1 MIRILVYVALV
12 FAIAAGFAWL
22 ADRPGDIVLTWQGF
36 DYKTSL
42 MVAAVSL
49 AVLFAA
55 LAIVLWIVVTVFRAP
70 RLFGGWLSGRKRD
83 RGYRALSRGM
93 IAIGAGD
100 VKRAKRFAVESRKI
114 LKDEPLTLLLAAQS
128 AQLTG
133 DSAGARAAFE
143 TMLDDPKT
151 RLLGLRGLYVEAQR
165 SGEREAARHY
175 AEEAAK
181 AAPSLAWA
189 GNALFEDQAAKG
201 EWTAALSTLG
211 SNLHA
216 KLIERS
222 TAHRLRAVLLT
233 ARGMELESSDPEEA
247 RAAAQEAVKLAPG
260 LVPAAT
266 LAARLFARQGDVKRA
281 VRMIETSWKFEP
293 HPELAEAYANV
304 RPGDAAQDRLK
315 RAERLASLRPGHVES
330 HLAVARA
337 AIDARDWTLARKE
350 LAAIPDQE
358 RTERFCLLMAE
369 IEEGPDGHRGHV
381 REWLSRAVRAPRDAQ
396 WTADGYVFPA
406 WAPISPIS
414 GRLDAFEWRTPTVAL
429 AADQRPTLDLDL
441 REDEPAE
448 RLVIDANPLPAPA
461 PSPESVSAAE
471 PKPAPP
477 AQPVRPTAPPSTTAS
492 LQASVP
498 VSRPTKNGGIGAPE
512 PVVAPPIP
520 DDPGIDDNDP
530 APADRPRYQ

>member
-22 ADRPGDIVLTWQGF
+22 ADRPGDIALVWQG
-36 DYKTSL
+36 YEVKTSL

-55 LAIVLWIVVTVFRAP
+55 LAILLWIIVTVFRAP
-70 RLFGGWLSGRKRD
+70 KLFGGWLSGRKRD

-114 LKDEPLTLLLAAQS
+114 LHDEPLTLLLAAQS
-128 AQLTG
+128 AQLSG
-133 DSAGARAAFE
+133 DGAGARAAFE
-143 TMLDDPKT
+143 TMLNEPET

-165 SGEREAARHY
+165 SGEHEAARHY
-175 AEEAAK
+175 AEQAAK

-216 KLIERS
+216 KLIERG

-233 ARGMELESSDPEEA
+233 ARGLQLESSDPEEA

-281 VRMIETSWKFEP
+281 VRVLETSWKFEP
-293 HPELAEAYANV
+293 HPELAEAYGNV

-315 RAERLASLRPGHVES
+315 RAQKLASLRPDHVES

-337 AIDARDWTLARKE
+337 AIDARDFALARRE
-350 LAAIPDQE
+350 LAAIPE
-358 RTERFCLLMAE
+358 SGRSERFCLLMAE
-369 IEEGPDGHRGHV
+369 IEEGPDGNRGHV
-381 REWLSRAVRAPRDAQ
+381 REWLSRAVRAPRDPQ

-406 WAPISPIS
+406 WAPVSPIS
-414 GRLDAFEWRTPTVAL
+414 GKLDVFEWRTPTAAL
-429 AADQRPTLDLDL
+429 AADQHPAIELDIA
-441 REDEPAE
+441 DEEAPE
-448 RLVIDANPLPAPA
+448 PLVIEASPRPAPAPVAKATPVAPAPA
-461 PSPESVSAAE
+461 PSEASRPM
-471 PKPAPP
+471 PP
-477 AQPVRPTAPPSTTAS
+477 ASPAVTRNGATAGEKPV
-492 LQASVP
+492 
-498 VSRPTKNGGIGAPE
+498 I
-512 PVVAPPIP
+512 VAPPIP
-520 DDPGIDDNDP
+520 DDPGIEDTDS

>member
-1 MIRILVYVALV
+1 MIRILVYVAIV
-12 FAIAAGFAWL
+12 FAVAAGFAWL
-22 ADRPGDIVLTWQGF
+22 ADRPGDIVLTWQGY

-42 MVAAVSL
+42 MVASVSI
-49 AVLFAA
+49 AALFVA
-55 LAIVLWIVVTVFRAP
+55 LAILIWIVATVFRAP
-70 RLFGGWLSGRKRD
+70 KLFGGWLSGRKRD

-100 VKRAKRFAVESRKI
+100 VKRAKRFALESRKI

-133 DSAGARAAFE
+133 DGAGARAAFE
-143 TMLDDPKT
+143 TMLNDPET

-165 SGEREAARHY
+165 SGEPEAARHY

-181 AAPSLAWA
+181 ASPSLAWA

-201 EWTAALSTLG
+201 EWSAALSTLG

-216 KLIERS
+216 KLIERGA
-222 TAHRLRAVLLT
+222 AHRLRAVLLT
-233 ARGMELESSDPEEA
+233 ARGLQLESSDPEEA

-281 VRMIETSWKFEP
+281 VRVIETSWKFEP
-293 HPELAEAYANV
+293 HPELAEAYSNV

-315 RAERLASLRPGHVES
+315 RAEKLASLRPSHIES

-337 AIDARDWTLARKE
+337 AIDARDWALARRE

-406 WAPISPIS
+406 WAPVSPIS
-414 GRLDAFEWRTPTVAL
+414 GQLDAFEWRMPTVAL
-429 AADQRPTLDLDL
+429 AADQRPAIDLAI
-441 REDEPAE
+441 EDETPETIVIEAPVTIGAPKPEPVKAEPA
-448 RLVIDANPLPAPA
+448 PTPPHPAPA
-461 PSPESVSAAE
+461 PEPVRQTPPASASAVKNSGSAA
-471 PKPAPP
+471 PA
-477 AQPVRPTAPPSTTAS
+477 AA
-492 LQASVP
+492 
-498 VSRPTKNGGIGAPE
+498 
-512 PVVAPPIP
+512 VVAPIP
-520 DDPGIDDNDP
+520 DDPGIEDGD
-530 APADRPRYQ
+530 AEPADRLRLQ

>member
-22 ADRPGDIVLTWQGF
+22 ADRPGDVVLTWQGY
-36 DYKTSL
+36 DYQTSL

-49 AVLFAA
+49 AALFVA
-55 LAIVLWIVVTVFRAP
+55 LAILLWIVATVFRAP
-70 RLFGGWLSGRKRD
+70 KLFGGWLSGRKRD

-114 LKDEPLTLLLAAQS
+114 LKDEPLTLLLAAQA

-133 DSAGARAAFE
+133 DGAGARTAFE
-143 TMLDDPKT
+143 TMLDDPET

-165 SGEREAARHY
+165 SGEHAAARHY

-201 EWTAALSTLG
+201 EWSAALSTLG

-216 KLIERS
+216 KLIERGA
-222 TAHRLRAVLLT
+222 AHRLRAVLLT
-233 ARGMELESSDPEEA
+233 ARGMEIEASDPEEA

-266 LAARLFARQGDVKRA
+266 LAARLFARQADVKRA
-281 VRMIETSWKFEP
+281 ARVIETSWKFEP

-304 RPGDAAQDRLK
+304 RPGDAAQERLK
-315 RAERLASLRPGHVES
+315 RAEKLAALRPGHVES
-330 HLAVARA
+330 RLAVARA
-337 AIDARDWTLARKE
+337 AIDARDWALARRE
-350 LAAIPDQE
+350 LASIPDTA

-369 IEEGPDGHRGHV
+369 IEEGPDGNRGHV
-381 REWLSRAVRAPRDAQ
+381 REWLTRAVRAPRDPQ

-406 WAPISPIS
+406 WAPVSPIT

-429 AADQRPTLDLDL
+429 AADQRPAIELDVEEPEATEPLVI
-441 REDEPAE
+441 EASPVPAPTPTPEPA
-448 RLVIDANPLPAPA
+448 APPAPA
-461 PSPESVSAAE
+461 PESARA
-471 PKPAPP
+471 PAPTPP
-477 AQPVRPTAPPSTTAS
+477 AAA
-492 LQASVP
+492 
-498 VSRPTKNGGIGAPE
+498 KNGGPAGPAAT
-512 PVVAPPIP
+512 VVAPIP
-520 DDPGIDDNDP
+520 DDPGVEDRDTE
-530 APADRPRYQ
+530 PADRLRLQ